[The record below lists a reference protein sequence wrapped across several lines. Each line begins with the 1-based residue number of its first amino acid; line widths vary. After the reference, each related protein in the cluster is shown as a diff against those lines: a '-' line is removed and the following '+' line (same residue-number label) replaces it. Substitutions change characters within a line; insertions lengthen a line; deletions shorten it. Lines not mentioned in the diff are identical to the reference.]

1 MAAGVTAGTVEEDL
15 APDIKK
21 IWGGGEERDGKEKRK
36 LETETLRGTNGT
48 EVWREDEKWIMMI
61 GLQLRTIEPLAG

>member
-1 MAAGVTAGTVEEDL
+1 M
-15 APDIKK
+15 
-21 IWGGGEERDGKEKRK
+21 GGEGDGKEKRK
-36 LETETLRGTNGT
+36 LETETLRSTNGT

>member
-21 IWGGGEERDGKEKRK
+21 NMGGGRATGKKNENWRQKR
-36 LETETLRGTNGT
+36 
-48 EVWREDEKWIMMI
+48 
-61 GLQLRTIEPLAG
+61 

>member
-21 IWGGGEERDGKEKRK
+21 KKMGDGGGRRERKTKIGDKR
-36 LETETLRGTNGT
+36 
-48 EVWREDEKWIMMI
+48 
-61 GLQLRTIEPLAG
+61 

>member
-21 IWGGGEERDGKEKRK
+21 IWGGGGWGERATGKKNE
-36 LETETLRGTNGT
+36 N
-48 EVWREDEKWIMMI
+48 WR
-61 GLQLRTIEPLAG
+61 QRR

>member
-21 IWGGGEERDGKEKRK
+21 NGGVGGWSATGKKNENWRQKRREAEMERRSGGRM
-36 LETETLRGTNGT
+36 RNG
-48 EVWREDEKWIMMI
+48 
-61 GLQLRTIEPLAG
+61 

>member
-21 IWGGGEERDGKEKRK
+21 KKMGDGGGATGKKNENWRQ
-36 LETETLRGTNGT
+36 TLRGTNGT

>member
-21 IWGGGEERDGKEKRK
+21 IWGVEGERATGKKNENWRQKR
-36 LETETLRGTNGT
+36 
-48 EVWREDEKWIMMI
+48 
-61 GLQLRTIEPLAG
+61 